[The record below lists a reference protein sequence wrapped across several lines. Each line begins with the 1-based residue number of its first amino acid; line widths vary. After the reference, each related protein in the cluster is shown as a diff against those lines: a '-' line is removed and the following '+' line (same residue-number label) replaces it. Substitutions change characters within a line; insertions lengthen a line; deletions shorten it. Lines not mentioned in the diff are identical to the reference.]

1 MTMVSGLTCARVE
14 TSLLGLVILTF
25 CLGPAIASPILTT
38 AYEASEQQ
46 VAHRIV
52 DNSPPSLDKPP
63 IADGIV
69 DRYLLHPL
77 GLVDGLLLRDGSQMH
92 VTSRAAHDLVQIIQ
106 PGDHVQV
113 YGRRPSQSPLIQPDV
128 IVNITD
134 GRSLTVP
141 FRLDL
146 PIPRTESR
154 KPPTQM
160 RARGAI
166 QVLLY
171 DHLKNVVH
179 GVILSDGT
187 QIRLPP
193 DIGKDFHLA
202 LRLDLEVDVEGHG
215 TETQYGRS
223 LEATAIGRT
232 DGPLTQLDASI
243 QQLR

>member
-1 MTMVSGLTCARVE
+1 MAMAIRLTYARVE
-14 TSLLGLVILTF
+14 SLVLGLLILSSGVESAF
-25 CLGPAIASPILTT
+25 AVS
-38 AYEASEQQ
+38 S
-46 VAHRIV
+46 
-52 DNSPPSLDKPP
+52 DSSPPSLDRPP

-92 VTSRAAHDLVQIIQ
+92 VTSRAAPELVKVIQ

-113 YGRRPSQSPLIQPDV
+113 YGRRPSQSSPLIQPDV
-128 IVNITD
+128 IVNMTD
-134 GRSLTVP
+134 GTSLTVP
-141 FRLDL
+141 SRLDL
-146 PIPRTESR
+146 PIPPAEAR

-160 RARGAI
+160 RARGTI

-187 QIRLPP
+187 QVRLPP
-193 DIGKDFHLA
+193 DVGKQFHLA
-202 LRLDLEVDVEGHG
+202 LQPDLEVEVEGHG

-232 DGPLTQLDASI
+232 GGPLTHLDASI

>member
-1 MTMVSGLTCARVE
+1 MSSRLASAQAVS
-14 TSLLGLVILTF
+14 SFLGLVILTS
-25 CLGPAIASPILTT
+25 AMEAAASSHISTLVYQACEPY
-38 AYEASEQQ
+38 AYRTS
-46 VAHRIV
+46 
-52 DNSPPSLDKPP
+52 DKSPPSLGRPP

-92 VTSRAAHDLVQIIQ
+92 VTSRAAHELVEIIQ
-106 PGDHVQV
+106 PGDHVRV

-146 PIPRTESR
+146 PIPRTEGR

-160 RARGAI
+160 RARGTI

-187 QIRLPP
+187 QVRLPP
-193 DIGKDFHLA
+193 DVGKDFHLA
-202 LRLDLEVDVEGHG
+202 LRPHLEVEVEGHG

-232 DGPLTQLDASI
+232 DGPLTHLDASI